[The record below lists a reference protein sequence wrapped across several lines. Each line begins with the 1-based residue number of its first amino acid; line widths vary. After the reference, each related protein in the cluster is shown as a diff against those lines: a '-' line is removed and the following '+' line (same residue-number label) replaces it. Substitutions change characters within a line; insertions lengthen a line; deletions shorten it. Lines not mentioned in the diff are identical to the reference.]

1 VVIFSCITYNE
12 KCGGAILPP
21 RDTRETQ
28 GKGVHMDNEDDPHE
42 EDLLAVDNRSKRSVS
57 RLGIK
62 DNGRN
67 QANIAHRFHKKRAV
81 RKVEELMKKYA
92 ELQEKGKVD
101 SFLRKRRERA
111 SRKEQKYMPKT
122 RVQ

>member
-1 VVIFSCITYNE
+1 MNLL
-12 KCGGAILPP
+12 GGCALACPS
-21 RDTRETQ
+21 
-28 GKGVHMDNEDDPHE
+28 PHE

>member
-1 VVIFSCITYNE
+1 
-12 KCGGAILPP
+12 
-21 RDTRETQ
+21 
-28 GKGVHMDNEDDPHE
+28 
-42 EDLLAVDNRSKRSVS
+42 
-57 RLGIK
+57 
-62 DNGRN
+62 
-67 QANIAHRFHKKRAV
+67 
-81 RKVEELMKKYA
+81 MKKYA